1 MNIFRSPKGNPDS
14 YYSSQPRKSKASTF
28 IVGAIALGA
37 VALGAVSGGV
47 GGVLIMLS
55 AFAALTG
62 LYVLVTGRRSW
73 ARLAGGR
80 KVGAIVLA
88 GSLVLFVV
96 GGVMLPPPSP
106 EAIAARAAAESAKR
120 SAEEATRAAAASPSS
135 SASPSSVPSPT
146 PTPTKATESASP
158 QPTVS
163 SPTEAT
169 VVNPEPAPPA
179 HYVAPA
185 PSVPPAPVYVPPAP
199 VNAPPAP
206 VYVAPAPAT
215 VFYASCKEV
224 RAAGAAPIYAGQP
237 GYSSKLDRDGDG
249 VACEK

>member
-1 MNIFRSPKGNPDS
+1 
-14 YYSSQPRKSKASTF
+14 
-28 IVGAIALGA
+28 
-37 VALGAVSGGV
+37 
-47 GGVLIMLS
+47 MLS

-62 LYVLVTGRRSW
+62 LYVLATGRRSW

-88 GSLVLFVV
+88 GSLALFVV

-106 EAIAARAAAESAKR
+106 EAIAARAASENAKR
-120 SAEEATRAAAASPSS
+120 AADEAVRAAAASPSS
-135 SASPSSVPSPT
+135 SPSPSSVPSASPSPT
-146 PTPTKATESASP
+146 PSPTRATESASP

-163 SPTEAT
+163 SSTEAT

-199 VNAPPAP
+199 VNVPPAP
-206 VYVAPAPAT
+206 VAPVPAA
-215 VFYASCKEV
+215 VYYANCKEV

-237 GYSSKLDRDGDG
+237 GYSRALDRDGDG
-249 VACEK
+249 IACEK